1 LGVTQSILDLTR
13 EQFDQSLTISRK
25 EADIQSTK
33 LDEKNREI
41 ELIHSEVSGLRE
53 RLDKS
58 QDEVSTNKKHI
69 RFVRFLKLDWFLFCA
84 GECFGV
90 RH

>member
-1 LGVTQSILDLTR
+1 MSTTGTLSVFLTR

-33 LDEKNREI
+33 LDEKTREI
-41 ELIHSEVSGLRE
+41 ELLHSEVSGLRE

-58 QDEVSTNKKHI
+58 QDEVIQLGH
-69 RFVRFLKLDWFLFCA
+69 L
-84 GECFGV
+84 G
-90 RH
+90 